1 MIPFLKYPANPPAV
15 GSPETL
21 GNRTALFLIMI
32 AISLMAVMLAIG
44 LARRLLARFGPGI
57 SAAIGGVAF
66 MAAVALAY
74 LLLPDVGEVP
84 AQFSADALWRFRAAS
99 LGMQLL
105 MWAVLGLVFSCWRIV
120 C

>member
-1 MIPFLKYPANPPAV
+1 MDHDMLV
-15 GSPETL
+15 GFAKSGGL
-21 GNRTALFLIMI
+21 LYLI
-32 AISLMAVMLAIG
+32 A
-44 LARRLLARFGPGI
+44 
-57 SAAIGGVAF
+57 

-105 MWAVLGLVFSCWRIV
+105 MWAVLGLVFSWLADRLLGRADARV
-120 C
+120 VKRV